1 MNKEITLVHCPVC
14 GNKTRLQDRGDKA
27 KESPYCGLLRHAGSN
42 PADSENRTA
51 QTTVSD
57 TGNFTTSTIIRRSK
71 KKPAPIM
78 RFTVCRGQKKLTGEF
93 EELTCWEN
101 QVAMLMCFH
110 RLGYKNIIASDID
123 DLRTADIPIIFKGTN
138 FITIKL
144 VCSDLNQIQE
154 QMRNRP
160 NNGLI
165 DFELQ
170 KKMIEKNMK
179 RNPLI
184 NEVEIDVAGKSIGE
198 VLEQSINIIETTPS
212 CFDYEYEKSPKEM
225 FYSWVFANGLR

>member
-1 MNKEITLVHCPVC
+1 MKDFIFIT
-14 GNKTRLQDRGDKA
+14 GTSGIGKTTLA
-27 KESPYCGLLRHAGSN
+27 NGLLEHYKTACIEQHMVPEFISRDGSE
-42 PADSENRTA
+42 P
-51 QTTVSD
+51 
-57 TGNFTTSTIIRRSK
+57 
-71 KKPAPIM
+71 M
-78 RFTVCRGQKKLTGEF
+78 TGEL

-123 DLRTADIPIIFKGTN
+123 DLRTADIPIVFKGTD

-144 VCSDLNQIQE
+144 ICSDLHQIQE

-165 DFELQ
+165 DFDLQ
-170 KKMIEKNMK
+170 KKMNEKNIK

-184 NEVEIDVAGKSIGE
+184 NEIEIDVAGKSIGE
-198 VLEQSINIIETTPS
+198 VLEHSINIIETTPS
-212 CFDYEYEKSPKEM
+212 CFDYEYEKPPKEM
-225 FYSWVFANGLR
+225 FYSWVFANGLRYIMRGNTFPKREFIIY

>member
-1 MNKEITLVHCPVC
+1 MKDFIFIT
-14 GNKTRLQDRGDKA
+14 GASGIGKTTLA
-27 KESPYCGLLRHAGSN
+27 NGLLEHYKTACIEQHMVPEFISRDGSE
-42 PADSENRTA
+42 P
-51 QTTVSD
+51 
-57 TGNFTTSTIIRRSK
+57 
-71 KKPAPIM
+71 M
-78 RFTVCRGQKKLTGEF
+78 TGEL

-123 DLRTADIPIIFKGTN
+123 DLRTADIPIVFKGTD

-144 VCSDLNQIQE
+144 ICSDLHQIQE

-165 DFELQ
+165 DFDLQ
-170 KKMIEKNMK
+170 KKMNEKNIK

-184 NEVEIDVAGKSIGE
+184 NEIEIDVAGKSIGE
-198 VLEQSINIIETTPS
+198 VLEHSINIIETTPS
-212 CFDYEYEKSPKEM
+212 CFDYEYEKPPKEM
-225 FYSWVFANGLR
+225 FYSWVFVNGLRQIKFQQKI

>member
-1 MNKEITLVHCPVC
+1 MKDFIFVTGASGIGKTTLA
-14 GNKTRLQDRGDKA
+14 G
-27 KESPYCGLLRHAGSN
+27 GLLEHYKTTCIEQHMIPEFISRNGSE
-42 PADSENRTA
+42 P
-51 QTTVSD
+51 
-57 TGNFTTSTIIRRSK
+57 
-71 KKPAPIM
+71 M
-78 RFTVCRGQKKLTGEF
+78 TGEL

-123 DLRTADIPIIFKGTN
+123 DLRTADIPVVFKGTD

-160 NNGLI
+160 DGLI

-170 KKMIEKNMK
+170 KKMNEKNINRK
-179 RNPLI
+179 PLI
-184 NEVEIDVAGKSIGE
+184 NEAEIDVAGKSIKE
-198 VLEQSINIIETTPS
+198 VLEQAINIIESAPS
-212 CFDYEYEKSPKEM
+212 CLDYEYTKPPKEM
-225 FYSWVFANGLR
+225 FYSWVFENGLR

>member
-1 MNKEITLVHCPVC
+1 MKDFIFVTGASGIGKTTLA
-14 GNKTRLQDRGDKA
+14 N
-27 KESPYCGLLRHAGSN
+27 GLLEHYKTTCIEQHMVPDFISRDGSE
-42 PADSENRTA
+42 P
-51 QTTVSD
+51 
-57 TGNFTTSTIIRRSK
+57 
-71 KKPAPIM
+71 M
-78 RFTVCRGQKKLTGEF
+78 TGEL

-123 DLRTADIPIIFKGTN
+123 DLRTADIPIVFKGTD

-144 VCSDLNQIQE
+144 VCSDLHQIQE

-170 KKMIEKNMK
+170 KKMNEKNIK

-184 NEVEIDVAGKSIGE
+184 NEFEIDVAGKSIGE
-198 VLEQSINIIETTPS
+198 VLEQSINIIETTSS
-212 CFDYEYEKSPKEM
+212 CFDYEYAKPPKEM
-225 FYSWVFANGLR
+225 SYSWVFANGLR

>member
-1 MNKEITLVHCPVC
+1 MKDFIFIT
-14 GNKTRLQDRGDKA
+14 GASGIGKTTLA
-27 KESPYCGLLRHAGSN
+27 NGLLGHYK
-42 PADSENRTA
+42 
-51 QTTVSD
+51 TTCVEQHMIPEFISRD
-57 TGNFTTSTIIRRSK
+57 GIEE
-71 KKPAPIM
+71 M
-78 RFTVCRGQKKLTGEF
+78 TGEL

-123 DLRTADIPIIFKGTN
+123 DLRTADIPVVFKGTN

-144 VCSDLNQIQE
+144 ICSDLHQIQE
-154 QMRNRP
+154 QMKNRP

-165 DFELQ
+165 DYELQ
-170 KKMIEKNMK
+170 EKMNEKNIK

-184 NEVEIDVAGKSIGE
+184 NEVEIDVAGRSIEE
-198 VLEQSINIIETTPS
+198 VLEQAISIIDTKPPLL
-212 CFDYEYEKSPKEM
+212 DYKYTKPPKEM